1 MDRKEDS
8 LEATVTKNNRLVM
21 IDAPVLDDRKSERA
35 NRQAELGQR
44 EAALA
49 DLHDENERQKT
60 AFADVVAQHN
70 AVRTMM
76 H

>member
-21 IDAPVLDDRKSERA
+21 IDAPVLDDRKSERS
-35 NRQAELGQR
+35 NRKDDLGQR

-49 DLHDENERQKT
+49 DLHDENER
-60 AFADVVAQHN
+60 
-70 AVRTMM
+70 
-76 H
+76 